1 MPVLEK
7 KKRNQ
12 PEESRGIDKRQTSF
26 RRNKRVQLVYT
37 HRRCQTHIVIKG
49 VPQSSEHLA
58 QQYDLASVFHPS
70 STDEGFEFLKA
81 KDTCFIRGTCLETV
95 LKK

>member
-1 MPVLEK
+1 MRECNSCILIGDA
-7 KKRNQ
+7 R
-12 PEESRGIDKRQTSF
+12 
-26 RRNKRVQLVYT
+26 
-37 HRRCQTHIVIKG
+37 HIVIKG

-70 STDEGFEFLKA
+70 STDEGFEFLQA
-81 KDTCFIRGTCLETV
+81 KDKYFIRDTCLETV